1 EDKIKANVTELLTW
15 VGLADKIQARPPT
28 LSGGQQQRVAIARTV
43 IGKPS
48 VILADEPTGN
58 VDDEMA
64 VRLLRLLEEMNRL
77 GTTVIVAT
85 HNHYLAQRM
94 GQPRLHLDGGKL
106 SLFKPEAPDES

>member
-1 EDKIKANVTELLTW
+1 
-15 VGLADKIQARPPT
+15 
-28 LSGGQQQRVAIARTV
+28 
-43 IGKPS
+43 
-48 VILADEPTGN
+48 
-58 VDDEMA
+58 
-64 VRLLRLLEEMNRL
+64 MNRL